1 MLSPGPELLLST
13 EGSYRAGYGN
23 MSVILALEGAGR
35 RVKVAKSACVT
46 ACQPRLQGTISEK
59 EKEQAN
65 KPSSLGGDDE
75 DHTEDAPGRGRQVR
89 GPHSH
94 LFLFSSSAMSCLCC
108 LLASKLKL
116 ASAGGRVYGGEKL
129 FVFFPPKFKYPESE
143 TVNFFKKKSFFEVL
157 FAYHKTHP
165 TQQSYHI

>member
-1 MLSPGPELLLST
+1 ML
-13 EGSYRAGYGN
+13 
-23 MSVILALEGAGR
+23 
-35 RVKVAKSACVT
+35 
-46 ACQPRLQGTISEK
+46 QPV
-59 EKEQAN
+59 
-65 KPSSLGGDDE
+65 SLGYKGPSQRRKQSKLTSQAVCEAMDDE

-143 TVNFFKKKSFFEVL
+143 TVNFLKKKSFFEVL